1 MPRPADA
8 QDRALTRTANRLM
21 LGLIIVVSLILLVLW
36 RTENPRLERVRMSM
50 IDTLAPS
57 MSVVNGPI
65 DLAWHVGRDYREFI
79 DVYDQN
85 RALRREIQ
93 SLRSWRERARLLE
106 EENAQLRALNN
117 VRLPPRTTFV
127 AGDVIADSGGP
138 FREAVLVNVGRSDQ
152 IQDGA
157 AAVDG
162 LGVVGRVVGVGE
174 RASRLLLLTD
184 FSSRVPVIVQPGA
197 RRAVLSGDGT
207 SLPRLEFLDGGDRV
221 QPGDLIE
228 TTGDGGVFPPDL
240 PVGHVVV
247 TQGGS
252 LRASLL
258 ADYAR
263 LEFVRLLRY
272 EPDTGIDEPGDLVLP
287 EPGAL
292 LGPLRG
298 ALGVT
303 DSGPDALI
311 GGALLGDLR
320 PGDPGLAGT
329 ASN

>member
-1 MPRPADA
+1 MPRPVESPE
-8 QDRALTRTANRLM
+8 RALTRTVHRLL
-21 LGLIIVVSLILLVLW
+21 LGLVVLISLALLFLW
-36 RTENPRLERVRMSM
+36 RTDNPRLERVRMSL

-57 MSVVNGPI
+57 MTTVNAPI
-65 DLAWHVGRDYREFI
+65 DFAWHVGRDYRDFI

-93 SLRSWRERARLLE
+93 SLRTWRERARLLE

-162 LGVVGRVVGVGE
+162 LGLVGRVVGVGE

-197 RRAVLSGDGT
+197 RRAMLSGDGT
-207 SLPRLEFLDGGDRV
+207 AMPRLEFLDGGDGI
-221 QPGDLIE
+221 QPGDMVE

-240 PVGHVVV
+240 PVGQVVA
-247 TQGGS
+247 TLGGGW
-252 LRASLL
+252 RVVLL

-272 EPDTGIDEPGDLVLP
+272 EPSTHID
-287 EPGAL
+287 
-292 LGPLRG
+292 
-298 ALGVT
+298 
-303 DSGPDALI
+303 
-311 GGALLGDLR
+311 R
-320 PGDPGLAGT
+320 PGELIEPPPGTLQPAEPNLAG
-329 ASN
+329 APSN

>member
-1 MPRPADA
+1 MPRPAESP
-8 QDRALTRTANRLM
+8 DRALTRTVHRLL
-21 LGLIIVVSLILLVLW
+21 LGLVILVSLALLILW
-36 RTENPRLERVRMSM
+36 RTDNPRLERVRMSL
-50 IDTLAPS
+50 IDRLAPS
-57 MSVVNGPI
+57 MSMVNGPI
-65 DLAWHVGRDYREFI
+65 DFAWHVGRDYREFI
-79 DVYDQN
+79 DVYEQN

-162 LGVVGRVVGVGE
+162 HGVVGRVVGVGE

-197 RRAVLSGDGT
+197 QRAVLAGDGT
-207 SLPRLEFLDGGDRV
+207 ALPRLEFLDGGDRIR
-221 QPGDLIE
+221 PGDLVE
-228 TTGDGGVFPPDL
+228 TTGNGGVFPPDL
-240 PVGHVVV
+240 PVGHVVA
-247 TQGGS
+247 TPTGGW
-252 LRASLL
+252 RVRLL

-272 EPDTGIDEPGDLVLP
+272 EPETEID
-287 EPGAL
+287 
-292 LGPLRG
+292 
-298 ALGVT
+298 
-303 DSGPDALI
+303 
-311 GGALLGDLR
+311 R
-320 PGDPGLAGT
+320 PGGLILPHSVSGEPQATAPSLAGA

>member
-1 MPRPADA
+1 MPRPAESPE
-8 QDRALTRTANRLM
+8 RALTRAVHRLL
-21 LGLIIVVSLILLVLW
+21 LGLVVLASLVLVVLW
-36 RTENPRLERVRMSM
+36 RTENPRLERVRMSL

-65 DLAWHVGRDYREFI
+65 DFAWYVGRDYREFI

-93 SLRSWRERARLLE
+93 SLRTWRERARFLE

-117 VRLPPRTTFV
+117 VRLPPRTSFV

-138 FREAVLVNVGRSDQ
+138 FREAVLVNVGRVDQ

-162 LGVVGRVVGVGE
+162 QGVVGRVVGIGE
-174 RASRLLLLTD
+174 KASRLLLLTD

-207 SLPRLEFLDGGDRV
+207 AMPRLEFLDGGDDIK
-221 QPGDLIE
+221 PGDLVE

-240 PVGHVVV
+240 PVGHVVA
-247 TQGGS
+247 TPSGGW
-252 LRASLL
+252 RVVLL

-272 EPDTGIDEPGDLVLP
+272 EPETTIDQPGDLIVP
-287 EPGAL
+287 PPGEAEPVEPQAEAAEPSVVGA
-292 LGPLRG
+292 
-298 ALGVT
+298 
-303 DSGPDALI
+303 
-311 GGALLGDLR
+311 
-320 PGDPGLAGT
+320 

>member
-1 MPRPADA
+1 MPLPAESP
-8 QDRALTRTANRLM
+8 DRALTRTVHRLL
-21 LGLIIVVSLILLVLW
+21 LGLIVLVSLALLILW
-36 RTENPRLERVRMSM
+36 RTDNPRLERVRMSV

-57 MSVVNGPI
+57 MSMVNGPL
-65 DLAWHVGRDYREFI
+65 DFAWHVGRDYREFI

-152 IQDGA
+152 IEDGA

-162 LGVVGRVVGVGE
+162 LGLVGRVVGVGA

-184 FSSRVPVIVQPGA
+184 FSSRVPVIIQPGA
-197 RRAVLSGDGT
+197 RRAMLSGDGT
-207 SLPRLEFLDGGDRV
+207 ALPKLEFLDAGERI
-221 QPGDLIE
+221 QPGDLVE

-240 PVGHVVV
+240 PVGHVVATASGTWRV
-247 TQGGS
+247 
-252 LRASLL
+252 SLL

-272 EPDTGIDEPGDLVLP
+272 EPDTGIDQPGDLVLP
-287 EPGAL
+287 RPGATAD
-292 LGPLRG
+292 PAG
-298 ALGVT
+298 AEVQAAE
-303 DSGPDALI
+303 PN
-311 GGALLGDLR
+311 
-320 PGDPGLAGT
+320 LAGT

>member
-1 MPRPADA
+1 MPRAA
-8 QDRALTRTANRLM
+8 ESQDRALTRTVHRLM
-21 LGLIIVVSLILLVLW
+21 LGLIVVVSLVLLVLW
-36 RTENPRLERVRMSM
+36 RTHNPRLERVRMSL
-50 IDTLAPS
+50 IDSVAPS
-57 MSVVNGPI
+57 MTMIDGPI
-65 DLAWHVGRDYREFI
+65 DFAWHVGRDYREFI

-152 IQDGA
+152 IEDGA

-162 LGVVGRVVGVGE
+162 SGLVGRVVGVGE

-184 FSSRVPVIVQPGA
+184 FSSRVPVVIQPGA

-207 SLPRLEFLDGGDRV
+207 AVPRLEFVDGVDHIR
-221 QPGDLIE
+221 PGDLIE
-228 TTGDGGVFPPDL
+228 TSGDGGVFPPDL
-240 PVGHVVV
+240 PVGHVVA
-247 TQGGS
+247 TPGGS
-252 LRASLL
+252 WRAVLL

-272 EPDTGIDEPGDLVLP
+272 APETGIDQPGDLVLP
-287 EPGAL
+287 RPGAMTSTL
-292 LGPLRG
+292 PGPLPGPG
-298 ALGVT
+298 AN
-303 DSGPDALI
+303 SGAAVQAAEPD
-311 GGALLGDLR
+311 
-320 PGDPGLAGT
+320 LAGT